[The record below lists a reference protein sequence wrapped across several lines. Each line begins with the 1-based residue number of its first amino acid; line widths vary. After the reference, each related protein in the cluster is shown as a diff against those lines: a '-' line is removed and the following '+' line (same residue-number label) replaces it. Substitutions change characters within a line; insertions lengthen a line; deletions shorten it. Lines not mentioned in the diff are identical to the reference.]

1 MSFSIFFVLID
12 PDQGGACLIK
22 KPTSTELA
30 SCLFDSEL
38 LSTEMGMPS
47 PQFFP
52 IFMLFNVSLKGLFRH
67 RHGKE
72 VLSEETGRG
81 KEVIERR
88 EVFDMQG
95 IG

>member
-1 MSFSIFFVLID
+1 VGPLRIFSIPRAKDAV
-12 PDQGGACLIK
+12 K
-22 KPTSTELA
+22 
-30 SCLFDSEL
+30 
-38 LSTEMGMPS
+38 
-47 PQFFP
+47 
-52 IFMLFNVSLKGLFRH
+52 IFRLFRH

>member
-1 MSFSIFFVLID
+1 MVLSIMSV
-12 PDQGGACLIK
+12 PHPG
-22 KPTSTELA
+22 E
-30 SCLFDSEL
+30 
-38 LSTEMGMPS
+38 
-47 PQFFP
+47 
-52 IFMLFNVSLKGLFRH
+52 NRYKGNLEFWLFRH

-88 EVFDMQG
+88 EVFDMPG

>member
-1 MSFSIFFVLID
+1 VNHYVDTRSRYRGKQSNNVVM
-12 PDQGGACLIK
+12 
-22 KPTSTELA
+22 
-30 SCLFDSEL
+30 L
-38 LSTEMGMPS
+38 LCCYGLT
-47 PQFFP
+47 QP
-52 IFMLFNVSLKGLFRH
+52 IGFGLFRH

>member
-1 MSFSIFFVLID
+1 L
-12 PDQGGACLIK
+12 LK
-22 KPTSTELA
+22 NEEELNEREREK
-30 SCLFDSEL
+30 LEEVSE
-38 LSTEMGMPS
+38 
-47 PQFFP
+47 
-52 IFMLFNVSLKGLFRH
+52 VSWLFRH

>member
-1 MSFSIFFVLID
+1 MMH
-12 PDQGGACLIK
+12 K
-22 KPTSTELA
+22 K
-30 SCLFDSEL
+30 
-38 LSTEMGMPS
+38 
-47 PQFFP
+47 
-52 IFMLFNVSLKGLFRH
+52 KWLFRH

>member
-1 MSFSIFFVLID
+1 
-12 PDQGGACLIK
+12 
-22 KPTSTELA
+22 
-30 SCLFDSEL
+30 
-38 LSTEMGMPS
+38 
-47 PQFFP
+47 
-52 IFMLFNVSLKGLFRH
+52 MLFNVSLKGLFRH

-88 EVFDMQG
+88 EVFDMPG